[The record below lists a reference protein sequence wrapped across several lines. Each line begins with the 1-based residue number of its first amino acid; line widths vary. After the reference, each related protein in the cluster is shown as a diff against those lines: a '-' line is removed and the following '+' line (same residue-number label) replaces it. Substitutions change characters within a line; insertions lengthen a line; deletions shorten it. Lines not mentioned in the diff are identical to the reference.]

1 MPTSIF
7 IFFPLDTKV
16 PPGTPRYLFLLVP
29 PGPSRDDMPSPRKCK
44 QDPQVLHLSGGFM
57 GGSCR
62 HFWWFLLHVDPPAT
76 RFECAA
82 SLCKN
87 TSTAHSQISQQRS
100 FYMEKIPG
108 WTLWS
113 VERGVE
119 LGGRTSHTWTT
130 LLEYVFN
137 WSPQN
142 CLCWFDSCGSQQK
155 CLLMACNNNIHL
167 WLATITQRTFKIAT
181 LNRFC
186 TRIGSPCLRQ

>member
-1 MPTSIF
+1 MPSSIF

-29 PGPSRDDMPSPRKCK
+29 SSPARDDVPSPWKRK
-44 QDPQVLHLSGGFM
+44 QDSQVLHLSQGFM

-137 WSPQN
+137 
-142 CLCWFDSCGSQQK
+142 
-155 CLLMACNNNIHL
+155 NNAHL
-167 WLATITQRTFKIAT
+167 WLATMTQSTFKIAT

>member
-29 PGPSRDDMPSPRKCK
+29 SSPARDDVPSPWKRK
-44 QDPQVLHLSGGFM
+44 QDSQVLHLSQGFM

-108 WTLWS
+108 WTPWS
-113 VERGVE
+113 VEQGVE
-119 LGGRTSHTWTT
+119 LGGRTSHTCTT
-130 LLEYVFN
+130 ML
-137 WSPQN
+137 
-142 CLCWFDSCGSQQK
+142 QK
-155 CLLMACNNNIHL
+155 WDMFIVQWLMTN
-167 WLATITQRTFKIAT
+167 
-181 LNRFC
+181 
-186 TRIGSPCLRQ
+186 